1 MNQSVKKNLAY
12 IGSAAALVA
21 IAAAA
26 ATALFVWLPGG
37 HLREELEVI
46 DATGPTDTYQNGT
59 FYLEVEQG
67 CYSIDAAAS
76 QSIPVSDVSK
86 IKSFFKVDCV
96 QPHHLE
102 VIYTGDVDPSK
113 GSTANSDDVGAA
125 CYAVYQQIYGKM
137 PPTKLGDTSSLYLA
151 WFFADPGSEFDKYQN
166 RAICAVTKP
175 DSTGKN
181 YTAINGNVA

>member
-1 MNQSVKKNLAY
+1 MNKKLTY
-12 IGSAAALVA
+12 IFSAAALAA
-21 IAAAA
+21 IAGVA

-37 HLREELEVI
+37 HLREEVEVA
-46 DATGPTDTYQNGT
+46 DATGPSGTYQNGT

-76 QSIPVSDVSK
+76 QSIPVKDVNN
-86 IKSFFKVDCV
+86 IKSFFEVDCA

-102 VIYTGDVDPSK
+102 VIYTGEVDPSQ
-113 GSTANSDDVGAA
+113 GGTAKSEDVGAV
-125 CYAVYQQIYGKM
+125 CYAAYEQIYGKL

-166 RAICAVTKP
+166 RAVCAVTKP

-181 YTAINGNVA
+181 YTLINRIVA

>member
-1 MNQSVKKNLAY
+1 MNKKLTY
-12 IGSAAALVA
+12 IFSAAALAA
-21 IAAAA
+21 IAGVA

-37 HLREELEVI
+37 HLREKLEVI
-46 DATGPTDTYQNGT
+46 DATGSADTYQNGT
-59 FYLEVEQG
+59 FYLEVQQG

-86 IKSFFKVDCV
+86 IKSFFEVDCT

-102 VIYTGDVDPSK
+102 VIYTGNVAPSK
-113 GSTANSDDVGAA
+113 GSTANSEDVGAV
-125 CYAVYQQIYGKM
+125 CYAAYQHIYGKL
-137 PPTKLGDTSSLYLA
+137 PPTKLGDTSSFYLS

-166 RAICAVTKP
+166 RAVCAVTKP

-181 YTAINGNVA
+181 YTIINGNVA